1 MHGAISY
8 LDFDLLVRRTEGG
21 YRAQVLSSPAGE
33 ATADFGAPFSELE
46 LENFLL
52 RVGRPRRGTRR
63 IGSPEMEA
71 VKTLGKGLYEALFSG
86 DVRDCWRSSLSEAE
100 AQNAGLRLRLRIA
113 DAPGLNDIPWEYL
126 YNKSLNR
133 FLSLSEYTPLIRY
146 LDLPERIRPLEV
158 DAPLKILV
166 MISSPAD
173 YPALDVEGEWSRL
186 NKALA
191 GLIGSGHVRLER
203 LATPRL
209 SVLQRKLR
217 GDEFHVLH
225 FVGHAGFDRETQ
237 DGVLLLCDE
246 AGKGRLVAAE
256 NLGTILHD
264 HRSLRLVVLNACEGS
279 RSSRSDPFA
288 GVAQTLVQQG
298 IPAVIAMQFEITDE
312 AAITFAEE
320 FYAATADGYP
330 VDAALSAARK
340 AIFAAGN
347 DIEWGTPVL
356 YLRAP
361 NGQLFTVNRDAEAAR
376 LTVEEKQSA
385 EAAQGPEEGKRA
397 EAVRLAVEEEQ
408 RAEAVRLAVEEE
420 QRAAAARLAVEEKQS
435 RRAQSG
441 ISMAGVAIALLGLM
455 LVPSQFRYMQN
466 FSWVAVPV
474 VALLASATVFAIRSE
489 RKWAASVL
497 AGFNPLLAA
506 LITAWLVIGA
516 SGGDNW
522 AALGMFA
529 LFALAFA
536 IESVA
541 ASLSLRGR
549 RRSWRVTP

>member
-33 ATADFGAPFSELE
+33 ATADFAAPFSELE

-100 AQNAGLRLRLRIA
+100 SQNAGLRLRLRIA

-126 YNKSLNR
+126 NNKSLNR

-173 YPALDVEGEWSRL
+173 YPTLDVEGEWSRL

-237 DGVLLLCDE
+237 DGVLVLCDE

-320 FYAATADGYP
+320 FYAATAD
-330 VDAALSAARK
+330 LSR
-340 AIFAAGN
+340 
-347 DIEWGTPVL
+347 
-356 YLRAP
+356 
-361 NGQLFTVNRDAEAAR
+361 
-376 LTVEEKQSA
+376 
-385 EAAQGPEEGKRA
+385 
-397 EAVRLAVEEEQ
+397 
-408 RAEAVRLAVEEE
+408 
-420 QRAAAARLAVEEKQS
+420 
-435 RRAQSG
+435 
-441 ISMAGVAIALLGLM
+441 
-455 LVPSQFRYMQN
+455 
-466 FSWVAVPV
+466 
-474 VALLASATVFAIRSE
+474 
-489 RKWAASVL
+489 
-497 AGFNPLLAA
+497 
-506 LITAWLVIGA
+506 
-516 SGGDNW
+516 
-522 AALGMFA
+522 
-529 LFALAFA
+529 
-536 IESVA
+536 
-541 ASLSLRGR
+541 
-549 RRSWRVTP
+549 

>member
-33 ATADFGAPFSELE
+33 ATADFAAPFSELE
-46 LENFLL
+46 MENFLL

-100 AQNAGLRLRLRIA
+100 SQNAGLRLRLRIA

-173 YPALDVEGEWSRL
+173 YPTLDVEGEWSRL

-237 DGVLLLCDE
+237 DGVLVLCDE

-361 NGQLFTVNRDAEAAR
+361 NGQIFTVNRD
-376 LTVEEKQSA
+376 
-385 EAAQGPEEGKRA
+385 EAAQGPEEK
-397 EAVRLAVEEEQ
+397 Q
-408 RAEAVRLAVEEE
+408 RAE
-420 QRAAAARLAVEEKQS
+420 AARLAVEEKQRAEATRLAVEEEQRQAS
-435 RRAQSG
+435 ELLPNRLHWHLNRRAQSG
-441 ISMAGVAIALLGLM
+441 ISIAGVAIALLGLV
-455 LVPSQFRYMQN
+455 LVPSQFRYTQN

-474 VALLASATVFAIRSE
+474 VALLASATS
-489 RKWAASVL
+489 S
-497 AGFNPLLAA
+497 PLDPN
-506 LITAWLVIGA
+506 G
-516 SGGDNW
+516 S
-522 AALGMFA
+522 
-529 LFALAFA
+529 
-536 IESVA
+536 
-541 ASLSLRGR
+541 GR
-549 RRSWRVTP
+549 RLCSPVSTPSWLP

>member
-1 MHGAISY
+1 
-8 LDFDLLVRRTEGG
+8 
-21 YRAQVLSSPAGE
+21 
-33 ATADFGAPFSELE
+33 
-46 LENFLL
+46 
-52 RVGRPRRGTRR
+52 
-63 IGSPEMEA
+63 
-71 VKTLGKGLYEALFSG
+71 
-86 DVRDCWRSSLSEAE
+86 
-100 AQNAGLRLRLRIA
+100 
-113 DAPGLNDIPWEYL
+113 
-126 YNKSLNR
+126 
-133 FLSLSEYTPLIRY
+133 
-146 LDLPERIRPLEV
+146 
-158 DAPLKILV
+158 

-173 YPALDVEGEWSRL
+173 YPTLDVEGEWSRL

-209 SVLQRKLR
+209 SFLQRKLR

-237 DGVLLLCDE
+237 DGVLVLCDE

-376 LTVEEKQSA
+376 LTVEEKQRA

-408 RAEAVRLAVEEE
+408 RAAAVRLAVEEEQRAAAVRLAVEEE

-441 ISMAGVAIALLGLM
+441 ISMAGVAIALLGLV

-474 VALLASATVFAIRSE
+474 VALLASATVFTIRSE

>member
-100 AQNAGLRLRLRIA
+100 SQNAGLRLRLRIA

-173 YPALDVEGEWSRL
+173 YPTLDVEGEWSRL

-237 DGVLLLCDE
+237 DGVLVLCDE

-361 NGQLFTVNRDAEAAR
+361 NGQLFTVNRDTEAAR
-376 LTVEEKQSA
+376 LTVEEKQRA
-385 EAAQGPEEGKRA
+385 EVAQGPEEGKRAEAARLAEEEEQRA

-408 RAEAVRLAVEEE
+408 RAEAVRLAVEE
-420 QRAAAARLAVEEKQS
+420 KQS

-441 ISMAGVAIALLGLM
+441 ISIAGVAIALLGLV

-466 FSWVAVPV
+466 FSWVTVPV

-489 RKWAASVL
+489 QKWAASVL

-506 LITAWLVIGA
+506 LITYWLVIGA
-516 SGGDNW
+516 SAGDNW
-522 AALGMFA
+522 ASLGMFA

-541 ASLSLRGR
+541 ASLNLRAR
-549 RRSWRVTP
+549 RGSWRVTP

>member
-33 ATADFGAPFSELE
+33 ATADFAAPFSELE
-46 LENFLL
+46 LVNFLL

-100 AQNAGLRLRLRIA
+100 SQNAGLRLRLRIA

-217 GDEFHVLH
+217 GDEFHILH

-237 DGVLLLCDE
+237 DGVLVLCDE

-376 LTVEEKQSA
+376 LTAEEKQRA

-397 EAVRLAVEEEQ
+397 AAVRMAVEEEQRAAAVRLAVEEEQ
-408 RAEAVRLAVEEE
+408 RAEAVRLAVEE
-420 QRAAAARLAVEEKQS
+420 KQS
-435 RRAQSG
+435 KRAQSG
-441 ISMAGVAIALLGLM
+441 ISMAGVAIALLGLV

-474 VALLASATVFAIRSE
+474 VALLASATVFTIRSE
-489 RKWAASVL
+489 WKWAASVL

-541 ASLSLRGR
+541 ASLNLRGR
-549 RRSWRVTP
+549 RGSWRVTP